1 MNVLNFLDVQ
11 VICVST
17 PLSFKQQSI
26 SHFVFAQLGLYS
38 RPEYCVGDVVLLQS
52 HTLSICLLM
61 KMLILITSSRYCLIS
76 ALYNYCLS
84 PSPIHAFL
92 KGEILSLQAIYI
104 PLHTSLWVL
113 CPPRH
118 MLHDSSDHL
127 GQAYVL
133 QSHQGLCPTDH
144 KGSCKLLSSGG
155 IHTLPK

>member
-17 PLSFKQQSI
+17 PLSLKQQSI

-38 RPEYCVGDVVLLQS
+38 WPEYCVGDVMLLQS

-84 PSPIHAFL
+84 PSPIYAFL
-92 KGEILSLQAIYI
+92 KGEILSFQAVYI
-104 PLHTSLWVL
+104 PLA
-113 CPPRH
+113 
-118 MLHDSSDHL
+118 HL
-127 GQAYVL
+127 
-133 QSHQGLCPTDH
+133 
-144 KGSCKLLSSGG
+144 
-155 IHTLPK
+155 TLRSVPSKTHAA